1 MLAGITQKLHLS
13 KRKTWQLL
21 FQYLGGFIFLSL
33 IGIFALAMEPSNFF
47 ERKSHDWFHILN
59 WFQPEESAHS
69 SDEFMMIY
77 IDDYSHFELN
87 QPYDRIWSR
96 GLHAELLEK
105 INKDEPKLVCYDLIF
120 NQESSDPA
128 ADARFAKAIEA
139 NGHVILAASYQRYY
153 YSDNAEPAEK
163 LFAPYAPF
171 RQAAAGWGVVL
182 KQHDAADNSLR
193 RLNRVYD
200 DSRFAPAFWEA
211 AEMVDPQSTK
221 NADDFSRP
229 RWIRHI
235 GPPQSIT
242 GVSFSTALQS
252 NTIDFTGKYI
262 FIGARH
268 SVGMPGAGRDVFRS
282 PYLGAPVGE
291 FTGVELFATMV
302 HNILSGSWLSES
314 SHQLYIT
321 VVCLVALL
329 LTLLV
334 NPFGPIPSLVHSVI
348 LALGISIASVWY
360 IHTEGTFYAW
370 LVPVIVQTPTAF
382 LFSNLCNYYFLARK
396 RNHLKRVFSSY
407 LSPIMVQSIIESEED
422 PQLGGTEEDIT
433 PFFSDVA
440 NYSKFSELLSPIDL
454 TRLMNE
460 YLGAMTDVLQDERG
474 TLDKYIGDAVVA
486 FFGAPLP
493 MEDHAYRA
501 CRAAVRMQGVQ
512 ADLRDHWA
520 KSGKWPESV
529 STMQTRIGLNS
540 GRAVVGNMGSHRLFN
555 YSMSGDTV
563 NLAARAES
571 GAKHFGVVTMVTEF
585 THDAAMQKGAN
596 DLIFRKLNRC
606 TIVGR
611 EQPVM
616 LYELMSFE
624 NESSDMQ
631 LECKALYESAL
642 NLYFERDWSGA
653 ESILRKSQELENW
666 RAGSEPIIKISPSLA
681 LLELCRKYQQTPP
694 GDNWD
699 GILKLQQK

>member
-1 MLAGITQKLHLS
+1 MLAGITQKLHLH

-33 IGIFALAMEPSNFF
+33 IGIFALVMEPSNFF

-69 SDEFMMIY
+69 SDQFMIIY
-77 IDDYSHFELN
+77 IDDHSHFELN
-87 QPYDRIWSR
+87 QPYDRIWNR

-105 INKDEPKLVCYDLIF
+105 INQYEPKLVCYDLIF
-120 NQESSDPA
+120 NQESSDPE
-128 ADARFAKAIEA
+128 ADARLAKAMEE

-182 KQHDAADNSLR
+182 KQHDAMDNSLR
-193 RLNRVYD
+193 RMDRVYD
-200 DSRFAPAFWEA
+200 DARFAPAYWEA
-211 AEMVDPQSTK
+211 AKMIDPQSAERA
-221 NADDFSRP
+221 NDFSSP

-242 GVSFSTALQS
+242 GVSFSTALKS
-252 NTIDFTGKYI
+252 DNIDYSGKYI

-268 SVGMPGAGRDVFRS
+268 SVGMPGAGRDVYRS

-302 HNILSGSWLSES
+302 HNILSGNWLSES
-314 SHQLYIT
+314 NHQLYLT
-321 VVCLVALL
+321 VVCLAALL
-329 LTLLV
+329 LTLVV
-334 NPFGPIPSLVHSVI
+334 NPFGPIASFISSVI
-348 LALGISIASVWY
+348 LAVGITIASVWY
-360 IHTEGTFYAW
+360 IHTEGIFYAW
-370 LVPVIVQTPTAF
+370 VVPVIIQTPAAF

-407 LSPIMVQSIIESEED
+407 LSPIMVQSIIEAEED

-433 PFFSDVA
+433 PFFSDVVG
-440 NYSKFSELLSPIDL
+440 YSKFSQLLSPMDL

-474 TLDKYIGDAVVA
+474 TLDKYVGDAVVA

-501 CRAAVRMQGVQ
+501 CRAAVRMQEVQ
-512 ADLRDHWA
+512 AELRSQWA

-529 STMQTRIGLNS
+529 SKMQTRIGLNS

-563 NLAARAES
+563 NLASRAES
-571 GAKHFGVVTMVTEF
+571 GAKHFGVLIMVTEH
-585 THDAAMQKGAN
+585 TYNAVIREGTN
-596 DLIFRKLNRC
+596 DLVFRALNRC
-606 TIVGR
+606 TMVGMK
-611 EQPVM
+611 QPVM
-616 LYELMSFE
+616 LYELMGFE
-624 NESSDMQ
+624 NELSDGQ

-642 NLYFERDWSGA
+642 KLYFDKDWAGA
-653 ESILRKSQELENW
+653 ESILLKSQELESCPADGQAIPLN
-666 RAGSEPIIKISPSLA
+666 PSTT
-681 LLELCRKYQQTPP
+681 LLELCRKYQQAPP
-694 GDNWD
+694 SENWD
-699 GILKLQQK
+699 GILELQQK